1 MIIQNCCE
9 VDLCWKKPILNIQL
23 KWIEPIYTGDDDS
36 PDSLVSAAG
45 AWSLEGSLALA
56 GRTLGTAQVPQLLHL
71 GRIGSWQI
79 HTKVHKSTI
88 SRLLASATR
97 GEMGKAKMELA

>member
-1 MIIQNCCE
+1 MS
-9 VDLCWKKPILNIQL
+9 
-23 KWIEPIYTGDDDS
+23 GDDDS

-56 GRTLGTAQVPQLLHL
+56 AHPWDRASPATESKPALLHL

>member
-1 MIIQNCCE
+1 MS
-9 VDLCWKKPILNIQL
+9 
-23 KWIEPIYTGDDDS
+23 GDDDS